1 MYKGIHAE
9 KSWVRFGISPFGL
22 GRPDRRPPGINGF
35 SQYDKLYADAELWLE
50 KGWVDYFVPQ
60 LYWPIKPPGQAYDV
74 LLDYWI
80 RQNPQ
85 RRHIWPGLFTS
96 RIGAATK
103 GYEPQE
109 VMAQV
114 DVTRTRPLATGHVH
128 FSMVALMQNRKG
140 IADQLRT
147 TRYAGQAL
155 VPATTWLG
163 NERPGT
169 PLVGA
174 ARRARS
180 VDLTLKAGKANAL
193 YAVWSRHGGQ
203 WRFAVVPAVRMAWSV
218 PDDATLGAAEI
229 VVVSAVDR
237 LGNEGARVRVWGKS

>member
-1 MYKGIHAE
+1 M
-9 KSWVRFGISPFGL
+9 L
-22 GRPDRRPPGINGF
+22 
-35 SQYDKLYADAELWLE
+35 
-50 KGWVDYFVPQ
+50 
-60 LYWPIKPPGQAYDV
+60 
-74 LLDYWI
+74 
-80 RQNPQ
+80 
-85 RRHIWPGLFTS
+85 
-96 RIGAATK
+96 
-103 GYEPQE
+103 
-109 VMAQV
+109 AQV

-155 VPATTWLG
+155 VPATPWLG

-174 ARRARS
+174 SRRARS

-203 WRFAVVPAVRMAWSV
+203 WRFVVVPAVRVAWSV

-237 LGNEGARVRVWGKS
+237 LGNEGARVRVWGKA